1 MDNAAWKD
9 WIGATVVVDTNS
21 IFVYIGKLQEVLPD
35 FLVMVEVDVHDRNDG
50 QSTKERYVMDSKLHG
65 VRANRK
71 TVSVR
76 KDLVVSVS
84 RIEDILEY

>member
-21 IFVYIGKLQEVLPD
+21 IFVYIGKLQEILPD

-50 QSTKERYVMDSKLHG
+50 QSTKERYVMDSKLYG